1 MINRDSQ
8 IQQIIEQNP
17 GIQFREIMR
26 SSGLKNGVVSHYLR
40 KLEKSGVIN
49 VNRGPRQSR
58 FYPLHITQ
66 EEAIVIKAL
75 RKQTPRDLLLALIM
89 QDGLEF
95 SQLVDEVK
103 KSPSTVSLY
112 LSQLVREG
120 LVITK
125 GISLKKK
132 YHIKATEIVDKFIE
146 DYIVNE
152 GKNYKCI
159 MDMLERRNPDI
170 SNLNYGSTLINEKNV
185 ITVPKKIADKARLAI
200 NRMLEI
206 S

>member
-1 MINRDSQ
+1 MISRDSQ
-8 IQQIIEQNP
+8 IQQIIEQSP

-49 VNRGPRQSR
+49 VYRGPRQSR
-58 FYPLHITQ
+58 FYPLHITE

-95 SQLVDEVK
+95 SQLVSEVK

-112 LSQLVREG
+112 LSQLVKDG
-120 LVITK
+120 LIITK

-146 DYIVNE
+146 DYRPTAVE
-152 GKNYKCI
+152 KATSGY
-159 MDMLERRNPDI
+159 EDI
-170 SNLNYGSTLINEKNV
+170 FNSL
-185 ITVPKKIADKARLAI
+185 
-200 NRMLEI
+200 
-206 S
+206 